1 MLNVLIL
8 QCTKNDCSLCTSA
21 LFSPGPSGSDIV
33 KCLAGTEVCLCS
45 DTVSLLLR
53 THVKLRVRT

>member
-8 QCTKNDCSLCTSA
+8 QCTKTDCSLCTSA
-21 LFSPGPSGSDIV
+21 LFSPGPSESDIV
-33 KCLAGTEVCLCS
+33 QCLSGAEVCLCS
-45 DTVSLLLR
+45 DTMSLLLK